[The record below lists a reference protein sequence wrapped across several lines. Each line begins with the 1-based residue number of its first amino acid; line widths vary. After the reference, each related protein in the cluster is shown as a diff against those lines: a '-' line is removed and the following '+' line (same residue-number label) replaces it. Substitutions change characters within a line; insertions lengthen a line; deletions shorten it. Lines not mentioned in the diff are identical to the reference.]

1 MLQSETFSRS
11 SDVPTVGRRLG
22 SETWAALQFT
32 VPLLLRH
39 NSLYNPTG
47 MHFFFFL
54 FFCIICIMS
63 EHQNTAHLGCFCT
76 YSQRFANWSCTIQK
90 CVHFCYCW
98 KIKNK
103 KRDCNDSTVWAT
115 SRWQQSLRHLTMR
128 LLKTLQKKKKD
139 LHSRETH
146 CILNWFILLCPCFVF
161 LFCCLSID
169 VVVYLLFK
177 CVVSELLWWYIFM
190 QILVCSGHFSLSPF
204 FFHVWIKLLFIT
216 QTCWTF
222 FFFF

>member
-1 MLQSETFSRS
+1 MCYDGEIHRHSDTIHYHVSLNVRSEERTVSIVLYLFQCCRCSSALCDHRPGCRSNKQHVAEWNFFSLIRC
-11 SDVPTVGRRLG
+11 PTVGRRLG

-98 KIKNK
+98 KIKIK
-103 KRDCNDSTVWAT
+103 KE
-115 SRWQQSLRHLTMR
+115 R
-128 LLKTLQKKKKD
+128 LQ
-139 LHSRETH
+139 
-146 CILNWFILLCPCFVF
+146 WFNCMSNL
-161 LFCCLSID
+161 
-169 VVVYLLFK
+169 
-177 CVVSELLWWYIFM
+177 
-190 QILVCSGHFSLSPF
+190 
-204 FFHVWIKLLFIT
+204 
-216 QTCWTF
+216 
-222 FFFF
+222 

>member
-1 MLQSETFSRS
+1 MHHVRAPEHCPLRLFLHLFSTICKLELHNS
-11 SDVPTVGRRLG
+11 KVC
-22 SETWAALQFT
+22 AF
-32 VPLLLRH
+32 LLLLE
-39 NSLYNPTG
+39 NL
-47 MHFFFFL
+47 
-54 FFCIICIMS
+54 
-63 EHQNTAHLGCFCT
+63 
-76 YSQRFANWSCTIQK
+76 K
-90 CVHFCYCW
+90 
-98 KIKNK
+98 KKK

-146 CILNWFILLCPCFVF
+146 CILIDSFCFVLVLFCFFILLLVNRCCG
-161 LFCCLSID
+161 LFTFQMCCLWIALM
-169 VVVYLLFK
+169 VYIYANSCVFWSLFF
-177 CVVSELLWWYIFM
+177 VTI
-190 QILVCSGHFSLSPF
+190 

>member
-1 MLQSETFSRS
+1 
-11 SDVPTVGRRLG
+11 
-22 SETWAALQFT
+22 
-32 VPLLLRH
+32 
-39 NSLYNPTG
+39 
-47 MHFFFFL
+47 
-54 FFCIICIMS
+54 MS

-98 KIKNK
+98 KIKKK

-146 CILNWFILLCPCFVF
+146 CILIDSFCFVLVLFCFFILLLVNRCCG
-161 LFCCLSID
+161 LFTFQMCCLWIALM
-169 VVVYLLFK
+169 VYIYANSCVFWSLFF
-177 CVVSELLWWYIFM
+177 VTI
-190 QILVCSGHFSLSPF
+190 

-222 FFFF
+222 FFFFF

>member
-1 MLQSETFSRS
+1 
-11 SDVPTVGRRLG
+11 
-22 SETWAALQFT
+22 
-32 VPLLLRH
+32 
-39 NSLYNPTG
+39 
-47 MHFFFFL
+47 
-54 FFCIICIMS
+54 MS

-98 KIKNK
+98 KKKKK

-146 CILNWFILLCPCFVF
+146 CILIDSFCFVLVLFCFFILLLVNRCCG
-161 LFCCLSID
+161 LFTFQMCCLWIALM
-169 VVVYLLFK
+169 VYIYANSCVFWSLFFVTIFFSRLNKAFIHYTNLLN
-177 CVVSELLWWYIFM
+177 
-190 QILVCSGHFSLSPF
+190 
-204 FFHVWIKLLFIT
+204 
-216 QTCWTF
+216 F